1 VALTHVDSDRRLLA
15 ELAGMFSQDCP
26 RLLLEVRESIV
37 QEDYERLERVAHT
50 LKGRLAFFGVHDVRD
65 KAMLLET
72 MGRMHELHEAQETLA
87 EIEADIARITPEF
100 DALSR
105 EQEK

>member
-1 VALTHVDSDRRLLA
+1 
-15 ELAGMFSQDCP
+15 
-26 RLLLEVRESIV
+26 
-37 QEDYERLERVAHT
+37 
-50 LKGRLAFFGVHDVRD
+50 VRD